1 VVAKLP
7 EATTRNPPS
16 AGFLLSVIF
25 YAQCRQIHIHGLPPT
40 FHPAVCG
47 RTTSACS
54 LTPSAAITFMM
65 VAKLGLP
72 SADNAL

>member
-25 YAQCRQIHIHGLPPT
+25 LIDQHQIAII
-40 FHPAVCG
+40 
-47 RTTSACS
+47 RS
-54 LTPSAAITFMM
+54 PS
-65 VAKLGLP
+65 
-72 SADNAL
+72 

>member
-25 YAQCRQIHIHGLPPT
+25 AGGLAVTCRYCPS
-40 FHPAVCG
+40 
-47 RTTSACS
+47 RS
-54 LTPSAAITFMM
+54 L
-65 VAKLGLP
+65 
-72 SADNAL
+72 

>member
-25 YAQCRQIHIHGLPPT
+25 AH
-40 FHPAVCG
+40 
-47 RTTSACS
+47 
-54 LTPSAAITFMM
+54 
-65 VAKLGLP
+65 
-72 SADNAL
+72 